1 LRRWGVT
8 LCEDPISPIRGA
20 ITGEFVTLPRRIQL
34 VKLLRA
40 NGLRGVERMRED
52 DLKDALQK
60 LRLVVPAPGADHPS
74 PSSHAFLARAAEPPP
89 PFGDGD
95 DPHALPRF
103 REPKLLLPEG
113 ERTFLRLIAVKPRLL
128 FCTWDV
134 AHAQRTGAA
143 RLELCWRDFL
153 GERPSTDDL
162 LKQQPAARVEVD
174 VAAGGWY
181 LTVPGERLAVAA
193 ALFVDGVRVA
203 VSNVT
208 LAPPARP
215 APPGP
220 LWLATLPPSFDRRS
234 LRHGR
239 LLRGEVPEV
248 ALQRAGET
256 DARSVEID
264 IDADLPAS
272 ATAMR
277 LPWLMSPSASSSSSA
292 SLAASSANVDPAGR
306 KP

>member
-1 LRRWGVT
+1 M
-8 LCEDPISPIRGA
+8 
-20 ITGEFVTLPRRIQL
+20 TLPRRIQL

-52 DLKDALQK
+52 ELKDALMK
-60 LRLVVPAPGADHPS
+60 LRLVVPAPPADAPA
-74 PSSHAFLARAAEPPP
+74 PSSHAFLSRPAEAPP
-89 PFGDGD
+89 PFPDGD

-103 REPKLLLPEG
+103 REPRLLLPEA

-134 AHAQRTGAA
+134 AQAHRAGGGSA
-143 RLELCWRDFL
+143 RLEVCWRDFL
-153 GERPSTDDL
+153 SDRPSAPQL
-162 LKQQPAARVEVD
+162 LEQQPALRLDVD
-174 VAAGGWY
+174 VSAGGWY

-193 ALFVDGVRVA
+193 SLFVGQERVA
-203 VSNVT
+203 VSNVA

-220 LWLATLPPSFDRRS
+220 LWLATLPPSLDRRA
-234 LRHGR
+234 LRQGR
-239 LLRGEVPEV
+239 LLRGEVPEA
-248 ALQRAGET
+248 ALTRRGET
-256 DARSVEID
+256 DARGLDVD
-264 IDADLPAS
+264 DDLPAS

-277 LPWLMSPSASSSSSA
+277 LPWLGAPLAAVPSSSTPPSS
-292 SLAASSANVDPAGR
+292 PPGK

>member
-1 LRRWGVT
+1 M
-8 LCEDPISPIRGA
+8 
-20 ITGEFVTLPRRIQL
+20 TLPRRIQL

-60 LRLVVPAPGADHPS
+60 LRLVVPAPADHPS

-103 REPKLLLPEG
+103 REPKLLLPEA
-113 ERTFLRLIAVKPRLL
+113 ERTFLRVIAVKPRLL
-128 FCTWDV
+128 FCTWDLSRADRARGSH
-134 AHAQRTGAA
+134 AH
-143 RLELCWRDFL
+143 LELCWRDFL
-153 GERPSTDDL
+153 GEPPRAADL
-162 LKQQPAARVEVD
+162 LGQQPALRVD
-174 VAAGGWY
+174 VDLAAGGWY

-193 ALFVDGVRVA
+193 ALFLDGVRVA
-203 VSNVT
+203 TSNVT

-220 LWLATLPPSFDRRS
+220 LWLATLPPAVDRRV
-234 LRHGR
+234 LRQGR
-239 LLRGEVPEV
+239 LLRGEVPEA
-248 ALQRAGET
+248 ALVRLGES
-256 DARSVEID
+256 DARGVDVDDE
-264 IDADLPAS
+264 LPAS

-277 LPWLMSPSASSSSSA
+277 LPWLQVPSMSSSSSA
-292 SLAASSANVDPAGR
+292 SLASSSSSGLASSPVGPAGPSAPGR